1 MDKNQQLQDR
11 RTRMEEKILGLS
23 REELMIAL
31 KKRKGYEP
39 EAEEII
45 VKEAKRR
52 GLILSES
59 DLDLPQFNPSSG
71 RFTLFPVPE
80 SEASRNKILK
90 SLMRSLMIPGV
101 IPVYFGILKF
111 TISKYPEGVG
121 LIFLGLIWISMA
133 LIVMLK
139 SERRLLF
146 PMFLLLLLSIVYG
159 GRIMLAY
166 SHLKWADIF
175 IPVVLYLFAF
185 YALYYANSLLKGRQ
199 GETLKK

>member
-11 RTRMEEKILGLS
+11 KSRMEERLLGLS
-23 REELMIAL
+23 RDELMTAL

-45 VKEAKRR
+45 VREALRR
-52 GLILSES
+52 GLIQSEN
-59 DLDLPQFNPSSG
+59 DLDLPEFSPQSG
-71 RFTLFPVPE
+71 RFTFFPVPE
-80 SEASRNKILK
+80 SEVSRNRILK

-101 IPVYFGILKF
+101 IPIYFGILKF
-111 TISKYPEGVG
+111 AIPKYPEGIG
-121 LIFLGLIWISMA
+121 LICAGLIWISMA

-146 PMFLLLLLSIVYG
+146 PMFLLLLLSMVYG
-159 GRIMLAY
+159 GRIMIAY
-166 SHLKWADIF
+166 SHLRWPDIF

-185 YALYYANSLLKGRQ
+185 YSMYYAYSLLKGRPREFQ
-199 GETLKK
+199 KE